1 MNERLQ
7 LALIVGCGFVIG
19 LEAPSASR
27 LVLESWTG
35 PYAAESTSLAHHAS
49 SPRSALAALDE
60 LRMHRERDRELLA
73 LAEFPMSSDADA
85 AARK

>member
-19 LEAPSASR
+19 LEAPNAAR

-35 PYAAESTSLAHHAS
+35 PYAAATDVAQRPSAS
-49 SPRSALAALDE
+49 NPAVAATDALDPDGAALIASARAAD
-60 LRMHRERDRELLA
+60 LRE
-73 LAEFPMSSDADA
+73 
-85 AARK
+85 